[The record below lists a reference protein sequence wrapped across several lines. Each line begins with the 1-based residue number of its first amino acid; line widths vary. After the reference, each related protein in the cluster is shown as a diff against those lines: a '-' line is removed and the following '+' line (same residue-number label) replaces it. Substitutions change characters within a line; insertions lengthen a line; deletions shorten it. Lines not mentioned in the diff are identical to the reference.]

1 MPPVLSLA
9 RRMYPSALRIDFQ
22 RTSERALDGIA
33 CVADEIEL
41 HVVRLFRAGD
51 RHGACP
57 DARFSRVF
65 ASGHADVPRS
75 VREGG
80 MAVIA
85 ECAATD
91 VAGLGRQVG
100 VVAEI
105 DRYGIGTVRNAVF
118 VVVVGR
124 YRFGVEENVQPVAR
138 AGVGRSVEA

>member
-1 MPPVLSLA
+1 
-9 RRMYPSALRIDFQ
+9 
-22 RTSERALDGIA
+22 
-33 CVADEIEL
+33 
-41 HVVRLFRAGD
+41 
-51 RHGACP
+51 
-57 DARFSRVF
+57 
-65 ASGHADVPRS
+65 
-75 VREGG
+75 